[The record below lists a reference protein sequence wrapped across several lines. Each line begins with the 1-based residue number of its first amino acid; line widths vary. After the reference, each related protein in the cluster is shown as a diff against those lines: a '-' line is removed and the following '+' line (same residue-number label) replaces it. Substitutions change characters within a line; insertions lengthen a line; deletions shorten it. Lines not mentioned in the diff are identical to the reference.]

1 MISKKKDQ
9 TILCILDGWGIS
21 KRVKGNAVKLAR
33 TPNFDN
39 LVNNCPNATLVTH
52 GPLVGLPENQVG
64 NSEVGHMN
72 LGAGRKIQMDLP
84 RINEAFSN
92 NFLDKDV
99 KFNLGL
105 NKIKKKKGSIHLI
118 GLC

>member
-1 MISKKKDQ
+1 MISKKNEQ

-52 GPLVGLPENQVG
+52 GP
-64 NSEVGHMN
+64 
-72 LGAGRKIQMDLP
+72 
-84 RINEAFSN
+84 
-92 NFLDKDV
+92 
-99 KFNLGL
+99 
-105 NKIKKKKGSIHLI
+105 
-118 GLC
+118 